1 MSSAADWNTWKAAAA
16 SPEVDGALRGIY
28 TEVDA
33 AVKKRGPVCNASG
46 RCCKFNTHDHLLY
59 VTGLE
64 IAWFLLQAKA
74 EKAPVDANY
83 GVQIKALHLPVFSPR
98 QLPDS
103 CAWQV
108 DGLCSAH
115 GFRPLG
121 CRVYFCEKGTED
133 WQQDTYEKFQM
144 RLRELHDLLGLP
156 YAYVEWRGG
165 LLEASH
171 AHEQAHGELP

>member
-1 MSSAADWNTWKAAAA
+1 MPSARDWNEWKEAAA
-16 SPEVDGALRGIY
+16 SPG
-28 TEVDA
+28 VDA
-33 AVKKRGPVCNASG
+33 ALRTLYAGVEAAAHLRGPRCEASG

-64 IAWFLLQAKA
+64 IAWFLRQAGEQKA
-74 EKAPVDANY
+74 ATEPGYEA
-83 GVQIKALHLPVFSPR
+83 QIQGLRLPVLSPR
-98 QLPDS
+98 QLPDG

-133 WQQDTYEKFQM
+133 WQQQTYEKFQTQ
-144 RLRELHDLLGLP
+144 LRALHDLLGLP
-156 YAYVEWRGG
+156 YGYMEWRGG
-165 LLEASH
+165 ILDA
-171 AHEQAHGELP
+171 ARMA

>member
-1 MSSAADWNTWKAAAA
+1 MSSVKDWNEWNEAAA
-16 SPEVDGALRGIY
+16 SPEVDGALREIY
-28 TEVDA
+28 GEVDA
-33 AVKKRGPVCNASG
+33 AVKQRGPKCETSG

-64 IAWFLLQAKA
+64 IAWFLRQAA
-74 EKAPVDANY
+74 AQQAPVDAAY
-83 GVQIKALHLPVFSPR
+83 GEQIKGLRLPVLSPR
-98 QLPDS
+98 DLPDS

-133 WQQDTYEKFQM
+133 WQQETYEKFQM
-144 RLRELHDLLGLP
+144 QLRSLHDLLGLP
-156 YAYVEWRGG
+156 YAYMEWRGG
-165 LLEASH
+165 LLEASRT
-171 AHEQAHGELP
+171 A

>member
-1 MSSAADWNTWKAAAA
+1 MPSAHDWQCWHEAAA
-16 SPEVDGALRGIY
+16 SPEVDGALRDIY
-28 TEVDA
+28 LEVDA
-33 AVKKRGPVCNASG
+33 AVRRRGPRCETSG

-64 IAWFLLQAKA
+64 IAWFLRQAKA
-74 EKAPVDANY
+74 QKAPVDADY
-83 GVQIKALHLPVFSPR
+83 GAQIRALRLPVLSPR

-121 CRVYFCEKGTED
+121 CRVYFCEKGTEG
-133 WQQDTYEKFQM
+133 WQQDTYETFQL
-144 RLRELHDLLGLP
+144 RLRNLHDLLGLP
-156 YAYVEWRGG
+156 YAYLEWRGG
-165 LLEASH
+165 ILDASRG
-171 AHEQAHGELP
+171 AG